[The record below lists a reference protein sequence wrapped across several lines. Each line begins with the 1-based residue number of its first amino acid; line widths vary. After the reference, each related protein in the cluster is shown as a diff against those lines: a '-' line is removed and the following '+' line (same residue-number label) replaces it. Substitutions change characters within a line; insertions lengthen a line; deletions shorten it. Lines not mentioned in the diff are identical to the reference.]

1 MQFNNLALCR
11 TQRRLENIPERYGLF
26 WALIT
31 KELQIKEKSSKAWG
45 REEGTETFKA
55 SCLVHMRA
63 HMRAAICR
71 GIIRELSTS
80 TENITNFYHSN

>member
-1 MQFNNLALCR
+1 MQFNTLALCR

-45 REEGTETFKA
+45 REEGTETFKV
-55 SCLVHMRA
+55 SSLVHMRA
-63 HMRAAICR
+63 AISR

-80 TENITNFYHSN
+80 AKNITNFFHSN